1 MCGMTDEVA
10 LDVSRPS
17 KARIYDYFLGGKDN
31 YPSDRAA
38 AEQVEKAFPNI
49 RRAARENRNFMVK
62 ATRFL
67 AGERGIRRFLDLGT
81 GIPTAPNLHQVVHEL
96 QPESRIVYV
105 DNDPVVLA
113 HSRAF
118 GGLDGT
124 AEGLVEFV
132 DIDLADIDRLLGS
145 DEFANL
151 LDEPVAVSCF
161 GILHFFPDEVPYTIV
176 DEVMAALPSGSYL
189 SITHATPD
197 LNPALAEVGE
207 LYRSNKMDAFPR
219 THAEIAHFFR
229 NLDLVDPGVV
239 VSRVWPTPEASSTE
253 EVGNAKTAAEID
265 AEIAFFCGV
274 ARKP

>member
-1 MCGMTDEVA
+1 MTDDVA
-10 LDVSRPS
+10 LDVNQPS

-38 AEQVEKAFPNI
+38 AAQVEKAFPNI

-62 ATRFL
+62 ATKFL

-81 GIPTAPNLHQVVHEL
+81 GIPTAPNLHQVVHEI

-113 HSRAF
+113 HAQAF
-118 GGLDGT
+118 GSLDGT
-124 AEGLVEFV
+124 AEGLVDFLN
-132 DIDLADIDRLLGS
+132 IDLTDIDRLIES
-145 DEFANL
+145 EEFRNL

-161 GILHFFPDEVPYTIV
+161 GILHFFPDPVPYTIV
-176 DEVMAALPSGSYL
+176 DKIMAAVPSGSYL

-207 LYRSNKMDAFPR
+207 VYRSNKMDAFPR
-219 THAEIAHFFR
+219 THAEISHFFR
-229 NLDLVDPGVV
+229 DLELIEPGVV
-239 VSRVWPTPEASSTE
+239 VSRVWPTPDETPAG
-253 EVGNAKTAAEID
+253 EVGNAKTAAELD
-265 AEIAFFCGV
+265 AEIAFFCGM